1 MSYEQVDRLSDE
13 WWTENELAQMHK
25 AVINPTR
32 YDKTP
37 KHICWYH
44 LLKEGEYTGKAMLLA
59 VESIVDG
66 QDAVNNGL
74 ADVGLS
80 CAIGEFGDESVFA
93 ANKVQMLYL
102 LFEKYQYVGK
112 ISFLGDDKVFSYEQ
126 WMAKLV

>member
-13 WWTENELAQMHK
+13 WWTQNELAQMHK
-25 AVINPTR
+25 AVINPSR

-66 QDAVNNGL
+66 QDAVNNAVANIGL
-74 ADVGLS
+74 T
-80 CAIGEFGDESVFA
+80 CAIGEYGDESVLNGVKVEAIYRALDKHQYIGKAKFNGY
-93 ANKVQMLYL
+93 NKVFNYAN
-102 LFEKYQYVGK
+102 
-112 ISFLGDDKVFSYEQ
+112 
-126 WMAKLV
+126 WMVNIL

>member
-13 WWTENELAQMHK
+13 FWTHNELYQMGVQ
-25 AVINPTR
+25 VINPSR

-37 KHICWYH
+37 KHICWYP

-66 QDAVNNGL
+66 QDAVNNAL
-74 ADVGLS
+74 ADVGLT

-112 ISFLGDDKVFSYEQ
+112 ISFTGDDKVFSYEE

>member
-1 MSYEQVDRLSDE
+1 MYDKIDELSSYF
-13 WWTENELAQMHK
+13 WTDNELSQMHK

-66 QDAVNNGL
+66 QDAVNKSVESTGL
-74 ADVGLS
+74 T
-80 CAIGEFGDESVFA
+80 CAIGEFGDASILA
-93 ANKVQMLYL
+93 ASKVQGIYL
-102 LFEKYQYVGK
+102 VLEKYQYIGK
-112 ISFLGDDKVFSYEQ
+112 VKFVGDDKVFSYEE

>member
-1 MSYEQVDRLSDE
+1 MSYEQIDRLSDE
-13 WWTENELAQMHK
+13 FWTHNELYQMGVQ
-25 AVINPTR
+25 VINPSR

-66 QDAVNNGL
+66 QDAVNNVL

-112 ISFLGDDKVFSYEQ
+112 ISFIGDDKVFSYEE

>member
-1 MSYEQVDRLSDE
+1 MYEQVDRLCDSF
-13 WWTENELAQMHK
+13 WTDNELYQMGIQ
-25 AVINPTR
+25 VINPSR

-66 QDAVNNGL
+66 QDAVNKSVESTGL
-74 ADVGLS
+74 TCV
-80 CAIGEFGDESVFA
+80 IGEFGDASILA
-93 ANKVQMLYL
+93 ASKVQGIYL
-102 LFEKYQYVGK
+102 VLEKYQYIGK
-112 ISFLGDDKVFSYEQ
+112 VKFVGDDKVFSYEE

>member
-1 MSYEQVDRLSDE
+1 MY
-13 WWTENELAQMHK
+13 K
-25 AVINPTR
+25 AVINPSR

-66 QDAVNNGL
+66 QDAVNNAL
-74 ADVGLS
+74 ADVGLT

-93 ANKVQMLYL
+93 ASKVQMLYL
-102 LFEKYQYVGK
+102 LFEKYQYVGR
-112 ISFLGDDKVFSYEQ
+112 ISFTGDDKVFSYEE

>member
-13 WWTENELAQMHK
+13 FWTQNELAQMHK
-25 AVINPTR
+25 AVINPSR

-44 LLKEGEYTGKAMLLA
+44 LLKEGEYTGKAMLLV

-66 QDAVNNGL
+66 QDAVNNAL
-74 ADVGLS
+74 ADVGLT
-80 CAIGEFGDESVFA
+80 CAIGEFGDASILA
-93 ANKVQMLYL
+93 ASKVQGLYL
-102 LFEKYQYVGK
+102 VLEKYQYIGK
-112 ISFLGDDKVFSYEQ
+112 VKFVGDDKVFSYEE

>member
-1 MSYEQVDRLSDE
+1 MSYEQVDRLSDSF
-13 WWTENELAQMHK
+13 WTENELAQMHK
-25 AVINPTR
+25 AVINPSR

-66 QDAVNNGL
+66 QDAVNKSVESTGL
-74 ADVGLS
+74 T

-93 ANKVQMLYL
+93 ASKAQMLYL

-112 ISFLGDDKVFSYEQ
+112 ISFIGDDKVFSYEE

>member
-13 WWTENELAQMHK
+13 FWTQNELTQMHK
-25 AVINPTR
+25 AVINPSR

-66 QDAVNNGL
+66 QDAVNNAL
-74 ADVGLS
+74 ADV
-80 CAIGEFGDESVFA
+80 ESSVTSRYSQQIKFRCYTCCLRNTNTSGRSA
-93 ANKVQMLYL
+93 LQEMIKCLATKNGWQSLY
-102 LFEKYQYVGK
+102 KG
-112 ISFLGDDKVFSYEQ
+112 
-126 WMAKLV
+126 

>member
-1 MSYEQVDRLSDE
+1 MYNKIDELSSYF
-13 WWTENELAQMHK
+13 WTENELVQMHK
-25 AVINPTR
+25 AVINPSR

-44 LLKEGEYTGKAMLLA
+44 LLKEGEYTGKAMLLV

-66 QDAVNNGL
+66 QDAVNNAL

-93 ANKVQMLYL
+93 ASKVQGLYL
-102 LFEKYQYVGK
+102 VLEKYQYVGK
-112 ISFLGDDKVFSYEQ
+112 ISFTGDDKVFSYEE

>member
-13 WWTENELAQMHK
+13 FWTQNELAQMHK

-66 QDAVNNGL
+66 QDAVNNALESTGL
-74 ADVGLS
+74 T
-80 CAIGEFGDESVFA
+80 CAIGEFGNASILTA
-93 ANKVQMLYL
+93 SKVQGLYL
-102 LFEKYQYVGK
+102 VLEKYQYVGK
-112 ISFLGDDKVFSYEQ
+112 ISFTGDDKVFSYEE

>member
-1 MSYEQVDRLSDE
+1 MSYEQVDRLSDSF
-13 WWTENELAQMHK
+13 WTQNELVQMHK
-25 AVINPTR
+25 AVINPSR

-66 QDAVNNGL
+66 QDAVNNAL
-74 ADVGLS
+74 ADVGLT
-80 CAIGEFGDESVFA
+80 CAIGEFGDASILA
-93 ANKVQMLYL
+93 ASKVQGLYL
-102 LFEKYQYVGK
+102 VLEKYQYVGK
-112 ISFLGDDKVFSYEQ
+112 ISFTGDDKVFSYEE

>member
-13 WWTENELAQMHK
+13 FWTDNELYQMRIQ
-25 AVINPTR
+25 VINPSR

-66 QDAVNNGL
+66 QDAVNNVL

-112 ISFLGDDKVFSYEQ
+112 ISFIGDDKVFSYEE

>member
-1 MSYEQVDRLSDE
+1 MYGQIDRLSDE
-13 WWTENELAQMHK
+13 WWTQNELVQMHK
-25 AVINPTR
+25 AVINPSR

-66 QDAVNNGL
+66 QDAVNKSTESIGL
-74 ADVGLS
+74 T
-80 CAIGEFGDESVFA
+80 CAIGEFGDASILA
-93 ANKVQMLYL
+93 ASKVQGLYL
-102 LFEKYQYVGK
+102 VLEKYQYIGK
-112 ISFLGDDKVFSYEQ
+112 VKFVGDDKVFSYEE

>member
-1 MSYEQVDRLSDE
+1 MSYEQIDRLSDE
-13 WWTENELAQMHK
+13 FWTHNELYQMGVQ
-25 AVINPTR
+25 VINPSR

-66 QDAVNNGL
+66 QDAVNNAL
-74 ADVGLS
+74 ADVGLT

-102 LFEKYQYVGK
+102 VLEKYQYIGK
-112 ISFLGDDKVFSYEQ
+112 VKFVGDDKVFSYEE

>member
-13 WWTENELAQMHK
+13 FWTHNELYQMGVQ
-25 AVINPTR
+25 VINPSR

-66 QDAVNNGL
+66 QDAVNNTL

-93 ANKVQMLYL
+93 ASKVQMLYL

-112 ISFLGDDKVFSYEQ
+112 ISFTGDDKVFSYEE

>member
-13 WWTENELAQMHK
+13 FWTQNELTQMHK

-32 YDKTP
+32 YDKIP

-44 LLKEGEYTGKAMLLA
+44 LLKEGEYTGKAILLA

-66 QDAVNNGL
+66 QDAVNNTL
-74 ADVGLS
+74 ADVGLT

-93 ANKVQMLYL
+93 ASKVQMLYL

-112 ISFLGDDKVFSYEQ
+112 ISFTGDDKVFSYEE